1 MKEKGIDP
9 TTVVFSGYGL
19 TPEAQKAAEE
29 KRHVSFSGVGA
40 LDWTMPDAR
49 YNNPVVFASRQ
60 KEGAIGIYDFAQLQ
74 AMGAELGN
82 FRADVWSLNG
92 TIKEANRAKL
102 GELRLKNKNSK

>member
-1 MKEKGIDP
+1 
-9 TTVVFSGYGL
+9 
-19 TPEAQKAAEE
+19 
-29 KRHVSFSGVGA
+29 
-40 LDWTMPDAR
+40 
-49 YNNPVVFASRQ
+49 
-60 KEGAIGIYDFAQLQ
+60 LQ